1 MKPDGKSGLAA
12 MCGDRGKIHYRR
24 AASRLL
30 LAGVSAAALGTMS
43 VEASAESLMQA
54 LASTYVTNEQL
65 DARRTEVR
73 AIDETVPQALS
84 TGRPTLTGRAD
95 VGVERQKTI
104 LNPPLVG
111 TTGTVEPYGYS
122 ISVVQPV
129 FRGFRTLNSVKQ
141 ADALVYAAREALL
154 NTEQNVLFSAVQ
166 AYVNVVRDQ
175 SIVRL
180 RQNNISVL
188 NEQLRATR
196 DRFEVGEVTR
206 TDVAQ
211 AEARLSFAH
220 STLSVAQANLNSALA
235 VYEEV
240 VGHAPNGVVQPPTI
254 QSKLPHNLNEAKR
267 VADGEHPA
275 IRAGIFSVD
284 AAEFGVDVTTGEL
297 LPVVSVDAT
306 WAQRWD
312 PTVNTRRVEDAT
324 ITGRLTVPFYQGGG
338 VSSQVREAK
347 QVRNQRRIELE
358 QTRHEVRAA
367 VVSAWG
373 QVDATRAQITSSQS
387 QVRANEVALAG
398 VREEAKVG
406 QRTTLDV
413 LNAEQE
419 LLDSRVLLVTARRD
433 HVLASYALL
442 AAIGRLNASKLSLQ
456 VAIYDPVVHY
466 LQVRNKWFGLTPP
479 E

>member
-1 MKPDGKSGLAA
+1 MKPGRKSSAALVRTGAKYHCGPMMSGL
-12 MCGDRGKIHYRR
+12 MV
-24 AASRLL
+24 
-30 LAGVSAAALGTMS
+30 AGVASLVLGAAAES
-43 VEASAESLMQA
+43 ASAESLMQA

-65 DARRTEVR
+65 DARRAETR

-104 LNPPLVG
+104 LRPPLVG

-122 ISVVQPV
+122 ITVVQPV

-154 NTEQNVLFSAVQ
+154 NTEQNVLFSAVE

-196 DRFEVGEVTR
+196 DRFDVGEVTR

-211 AEARLSFAH
+211 AEARLSFART
-220 STLSVAQANLNSALA
+220 TLSVAQANLNTALA
-235 VYEEV
+235 RYEEI
-240 VGHAPNGVVQPPTI
+240 VGHGPNGVVQPPTI
-254 QSKLPHNLNEAKR
+254 QSKLPRSLNEAKL
-267 VADGEHPA
+267 VADAEHPA
-275 IRAGIFSVD
+275 IRAGIFSVE

-297 LPVVSVDAT
+297 LPTISVDAS

-358 QTRHEVRAA
+358 QSRHEVRAA

-373 QVDATRAQITSSQS
+373 QVLATRAQITSSQS

-413 LNAEQE
+413 LNADQE
-419 LLDSRVLLVTARRD
+419 LLDSRVALVSARRD

-442 AAIGRLNASKLSLQ
+442 ASIGRLNASKLGLQ

-466 LQVRNKWFGLTPP
+466 RQVRNKWFGLTPP
-479 E
+479 K

>member
-1 MKPDGKSGLAA
+1 MKPGEKSGAA
-12 MCGDRGKIHYRR
+12 PMARVRGKNLHGRIV
-24 AASRLL
+24 SRLL
-30 LAGVSAAALGTMS
+30 LAGLGTVAFCSAA

-65 DARRTEVR
+65 DAARTEVR
-73 AIDETVPQALS
+73 AVDETVPQALS
-84 TGRPTLTGRAD
+84 TGRPTLTGNAD
-95 VGVERQKTI
+95 VGIERQKTI
-104 LNPPLVG
+104 LRPPLTG
-111 TTGTVEPYGYS
+111 TRGTVEPYGYS
-122 ISVVQPV
+122 ITVIQPV

-141 ADALVYAAREALL
+141 ADSLVYAAREALL

-196 DRFEVGEVTR
+196 DRFDVGEVTR

-211 AEARLSFAH
+211 AEARLSLAH

-235 VYEEV
+235 RYEEI
-240 VGHAPNGVVQPPTI
+240 VGHSPNGVAQPPTI
-254 QSKLPHNLNEAKR
+254 QSKLPHNLNEAKLI
-267 VADGEHPA
+267 ADSEHPA
-275 IRAGIFSVD
+275 IRAGIFSVE
-284 AAEFGVDVTTGEL
+284 AAEFGVDVRTGEL
-297 LPVVSVDAT
+297 LPVVSVDAS

-312 PTVNTRRVEDAT
+312 PTVTTRRVEDAT

-373 QVDATRAQITSSQS
+373 QVEATRAQITSSQA

-398 VREEAKVG
+398 VREENKVG

-413 LNAEQE
+413 LDAEQD
-419 LLDSRVLLVTARRD
+419 LLDSRVALVTARRD
-433 HVLASYALL
+433 HVLASYALV
-442 AAIGRLNASKLSLQ
+442 AAVGRLNASRLGLQ

-466 LQVRNKWFGLTPP
+466 LEVRNKWFGLTPP
-479 E
+479 Q